1 MKLWQVH
8 GRGNQVSE
16 AGAKEKTKNIDKHS
30 DSIKKN
36 ERKHKIPVSVI
47 KKNHRDPLDIRKLI
61 REYFL

>member
-1 MKLWQVH
+1 M
-8 GRGNQVSE
+8 SE